1 MNLSFTSD
9 SSLTRLIDEDVYL
22 EESLQVC
29 AIEFIEVD
37 MKTTVTTMMK
47 SDTRG
52 GGGFRQPD
60 PILVRVD
67 RSFGIVIMYKS
78 HKLIHFSGIIKTPEV
93 IENEKA

>member
-22 EESLQVC
+22 EESVQVC

-47 SDTRG
+47 SDTR
-52 GGGFRQPD
+52 
-60 PILVRVD
+60 
-67 RSFGIVIMYKS
+67 
-78 HKLIHFSGIIKTPEV
+78 KLILFSGIIKTPEV
-93 IENEKA
+93 IENEKV